1 MRDSLSQSF
10 NSEMNS
16 YESMYTHR
24 EDRFLKE
31 EGGRSEAEKLTSSQ
45 ETSDSCQENGS
56 TQSSSFTGSKMRN
69 SMDLSKYND
78 LNLWLY
84 HN

>member
-10 NSEMNS
+10 NSEVNS
-16 YESMYTHR
+16 YDSLYMQR
-24 EDRFLKE
+24 EDHFQKE
-31 EGGRSEAEKLTSSQ
+31 EGRRSEAEKLTNSQ
-45 ETSDSCQENGS
+45 ETNDSCQENGS
-56 TQSSSFTGSKMRN
+56 TQSSSFTMSKMRN

-84 HN
+84 QN